1 MKCNIDINVA
11 FEVVSLILDCKT
23 EEALKLLSSY
33 YGVEPPSL
41 KVARPKG
48 IGKALAV
55 YVASKKTIYVT
66 RGEYICNPFIILHEY
81 YHHLRT
87 FMGKHR
93 GTERYADKFALCI
106 ISKYLEAK
114 GQAANPSTG
123 ENALKRGNR

>member
-1 MKCNIDINVA
+1 MKCNIDVSVA
-11 FEVVSLILDCKT
+11 FKVVSLILDCKT
-23 EEALKLLSSY
+23 GEALKLLSSY

-41 KVARPKG
+41 KVGRPKG

-66 RGEYICNPFIILHEY
+66 RGEYMCNPFIILHEY

-114 GQAANPSTG
+114 ERAADQSIG
-123 ENALKRGNR
+123 ETL

>member
-1 MKCNIDINVA
+1 MKCNIDVSVA
-11 FEVVSLILDCKT
+11 FKVVSLILDCKT
-23 EEALKLLSSY
+23 EEALELLSSY
-33 YGVEPPSL
+33 YGVEPPGL
-41 KVARPKG
+41 KVGRPKG

-66 RGEYICNPFIILHEY
+66 RGEYMCNPFIILHEY

-93 GTERYADKFALCI
+93 GTEKYADKFALCI

-114 GQAANPSTG
+114 EQAADQSIG
-123 ENALKRGNR
+123 ETL